1 VAVDDLVDWQLWN
14 TITVDVANS
23 RKSEKAIFFIFKIWA
38 QSRVFSPQNLP
49 ISAARHIFT
58 LFKKD
63 LLLEVR
69 QQYSF
74 YGILLYIGA
83 TIFVIF
89 NAINDPEGR
98 VWNGLFW
105 VIQLFICINAVA
117 KSFLQES
124 RGRMLYFYSLASPSH
139 FVLAKLLFNSLL
151 MLLMSAISLLL
162 FFIFLGNPLVKA
174 GQFIGLVLLGGWSF
188 SLVFTFLAAIAAK
201 AQQNAAIM
209 AVLGFPIIIPQVIL
223 LLRLSNAAFAPLLT
237 ISPVTVLLLIALDFL
252 VILMAVILFPFLWK
266 D

>member
-1 VAVDDLVDWQLWN
+1 LRQVL
-14 TITVDVANS
+14 
-23 RKSEKAIFFIFKIWA
+23 
-38 QSRVFSPQNLP
+38 
-49 ISAARHIFT
+49 T

-83 TIFVIF
+83 TIFVLF
-89 NAINDPEGR
+89 NAVNEPEAK

-124 RGRMLYFYSLASPSH
+124 RGRMLYFYSISSPVH
-139 FVLAKLLFNSLL
+139 FVISKLLFNSLL
-151 MLLMSAISLLL
+151 MLLMSMLSLLL
-162 FFIFLGNPLVKA
+162 FTLFLGNPLEKTLP
-174 GQFIGLVLLGGWSF
+174 FIGLVLLGGWSL
-188 SLVFTFLAAIAAK
+188 SLVFSFLAAIAAR

-209 AVLGFPIIIPQVIL
+209 AVLGFPLIIPQLILLMQLSKSAFVPLMIIPFTTIL
-223 LLRLSNAAFAPLLT
+223 LL
-237 ISPVTVLLLIALDFL
+237 VALDIL
-252 VILMAVILFPFLWK
+252 VIVLAVILFPFLWK

>member
-1 VAVDDLVDWQLWN
+1 MRSIN
-14 TITVDVANS
+14 
-23 RKSEKAIFFIFKIWA
+23 
-38 QSRVFSPQNLP
+38 
-49 ISAARHIFT
+49 HIFT

-63 LLLEVR
+63 LLLEIR

-74 YGILLYIGA
+74 YGVLLYIGA
-83 TIFVIF
+83 TIFVLYM
-89 NAINDPEGR
+89 AIESPESN

-105 VIQLFICINAVA
+105 VIQIFISVNAVA

-124 RGRMLYFYSLASPSH
+124 RGRMLYFYSIAGPRD

-151 MLLMSAISLLL
+151 MLLMSLLSLAL
-162 FFIFLGNPLVKA
+162 FSLFLGNPLVKA
-174 GQFIGLVLLGGWSF
+174 GTFIGLVLLGGWSL

-209 AVLGFPIIIPQVIL
+209 AILGFPLIIPQLIL
-223 LLRLSNAAFAPLLT
+223 LMRLSNATFNET
-237 ISPVTVLLLIALDFL
+237 IPIPVATILLLIALDL
-252 VILMAVILFPFLWK
+252 MVILLAVILFPFLWK

>member
-1 VAVDDLVDWQLWN
+1 M
-14 TITVDVANS
+14 
-23 RKSEKAIFFIFKIWA
+23 
-38 QSRVFSPQNLP
+38 
-49 ISAARHIFT
+49 
-58 LFKKD
+58 
-63 LLLEVR
+63 R

-74 YGILLYIGA
+74 YGILLYIGS
-83 TIFVIF
+83 TIFVLYMSI
-89 NAINDPEGR
+89 DEPESK

-124 RGRMLYFYSLASPSH
+124 KGRMLYFYSIASPGS

-151 MLLMSAISLLL
+151 MLAMSLLSLLL
-162 FFIFLGNPLVKA
+162 FSLFLGNPMQKMW
-174 GQFIGLVLLGGWSF
+174 QFTGLVLLGGWSL

-209 AVLGFPIIIPQVIL
+209 AVLGFPIIIPQLVL
-223 LLRLSNAAFAPLLT
+223 LMRLSNAAFAPLL
-237 ISPVTVLLLIALDFL
+237 IIPVSTVLLLVALDAM
-252 VILMAVILFPFLWK
+252 VILLAVILFPYLWK

>member
-1 VAVDDLVDWQLWN
+1 M
-14 TITVDVANS
+14 ITAIIQYFCSQTNS
-23 RKSEKAIFFIFKIWA
+23 
-38 QSRVFSPQNLP
+38 
-49 ISAARHIFT
+49 ISSFRHIFT

-63 LLLEVR
+63 LLLEIR

-83 TIFVIF
+83 TIFVLYM
-89 NAINDPEGR
+89 AIDEPESR

-124 RGRMLYFYSLASPSH
+124 KGRMLYFYSIASPGD

-151 MLLMSAISLLL
+151 MLAMSMLSLFL
-162 FFIFLGNPLVKA
+162 FSLFLGNPMQKIW
-174 GQFIGLVLLGGWSF
+174 QFIGLVLLGGWSL

-209 AVLGFPIIIPQVIL
+209 AVLGFPIIIPQL
-223 LLRLSNAAFAPLLT
+223 LLLMRLSNAAFAPLLF
-237 ISPVTVLLLIALDFL
+237 IPVGTVLLLIAID
-252 VILMAVILFPFLWK
+252 LMVVLLAVILFPYLWK

>member
-1 VAVDDLVDWQLWN
+1 MYMSPVAVNVI
-14 TITVDVANS
+14 TIN
-23 RKSEKAIFFIFKIWA
+23 KM
-38 QSRVFSPQNLP
+38 QSLRR
-49 ISAARHIFT
+49 IYT
-58 LFKKD
+58 LFRKD

-83 TIFVIF
+83 TIFVLYM
-89 NAINDPEGR
+89 AVEEPESK

-124 RGRMLYFYSLASPSH
+124 RGRMLYFYSVASPGD

-151 MLLMSAISLLL
+151 MLVMGLLSLVL
-162 FFIFLGNPLVKA
+162 FTLFLGNPIEKTA
-174 GQFIGLVLLGGWSF
+174 AFIGLVVLGGWSL

-209 AVLGFPIIIPQVIL
+209 AVLGFPIIIPQL
-223 LLRLSNAAFAPLLT
+223 LLLMRLSKAAIAPLLT
-237 ISPVTVLLLIALDFL
+237 IPTDTILLLVALDVL
-252 VILMAVILFPFLWK
+252 VIMLSVILFPFLWK

>member
-1 VAVDDLVDWQLWN
+1 M
-14 TITVDVANS
+14 
-23 RKSEKAIFFIFKIWA
+23 KAIH
-38 QSRVFSPQNLP
+38 
-49 ISAARHIFT
+49 HIYT

-63 LLLEVR
+63 LLLEIR

-74 YGILLYIGA
+74 YGVLLYIGA
-83 TIFVIF
+83 TIFVLYM
-89 NAINDPEGR
+89 AIETPENN

-105 VIQLFICINAVA
+105 VIQLFISINAVA

-124 RGRMLYFYSLASPSH
+124 RGRMLYFYSIAGPRD

-151 MLLMSAISLLL
+151 MLLMSLLSLAL
-162 FFIFLGNPLVKA
+162 FSLFLGNPLVKA
-174 GQFIGLVLLGGWSF
+174 GTFIGLVLLGGWSL

-209 AVLGFPIIIPQVIL
+209 AVLGFPLIIPQLIL
-223 LLRLSNAAFAPLLT
+223 LMRLSNATFSDT
-237 ISPVTVLLLIALDFL
+237 IPIGATTILLLVALDL
-252 VILMAVILFPFLWK
+252 MVILLAVILFPFLWK

>member
-1 VAVDDLVDWQLWN
+1 MRQVL
-14 TITVDVANS
+14 
-23 RKSEKAIFFIFKIWA
+23 
-38 QSRVFSPQNLP
+38 
-49 ISAARHIFT
+49 T

-83 TIFVIF
+83 TIFVLF
-89 NAINDPEGR
+89 NAVNEPEAK

-124 RGRMLYFYSLASPSH
+124 RGRMLYFYSISSPVH
-139 FVLAKLLFNSLL
+139 FVLSKLLFNSLL
-151 MLLMSAISLLL
+151 MLLMSMLSLLL
-162 FFIFLGNPLVKA
+162 FTLFLGNPLEKTLP
-174 GQFIGLVLLGGWSF
+174 FIGLVLLGGWSL
-188 SLVFTFLAAIAAK
+188 SLVFSFLAAIAAR

-209 AVLGFPIIIPQVIL
+209 AVLGFPLIIPQLILLMQLSKSAFVPLMVIPFTTIL
-223 LLRLSNAAFAPLLT
+223 LL
-237 ISPVTVLLLIALDFL
+237 VALDIL
-252 VILMAVILFPFLWK
+252 VIVLSVILFPFLWK